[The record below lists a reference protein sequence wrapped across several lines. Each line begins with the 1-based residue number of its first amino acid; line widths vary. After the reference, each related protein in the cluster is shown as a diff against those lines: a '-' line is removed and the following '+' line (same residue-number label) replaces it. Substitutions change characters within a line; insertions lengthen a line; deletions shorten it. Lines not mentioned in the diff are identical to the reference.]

1 MQERIFHDVP
11 FFTMMGDT
19 SRQRAKV
26 SNTIRCKELEIPLTN
41 GGATQKCWPWYDW
54 PWAMLWSLWSLLKK
68 SSKWPQSVMSQAWTT
83 QSNNLSVLLFG
94 SFLFLLLQKSKM
106 PRSSSSSII
115 HHVPI
120 SNSSS
125 IAPEPPLVV
134 TPSPCFLSFLSPGVQ
149 QQASPCFYPKSMYRE
164 NMILQLCTY
173 TWTYIYIHIYTCTVH
188 SVLGRLSRLI
198 NSMIICCALHGKSF
212 CGSLLRM
219 DTLVTLFVGA

>member
-1 MQERIFHDVP
+1 MTFRFSPWWATHPDKGPRSQILF
-11 FFTMMGDT
+11 
-19 SRQRAKV
+19 
-26 SNTIRCKELEIPLTN
+26 
-41 GGATQKCWPWYDW
+41 GARNLRFRWQTLGQHRSAGRGMTDHGPCCGLYD
-54 PWAMLWSLWSLLKK
+54 LSLKK